1 MEGAVPESARH
12 FPSERHIPL
21 DVSVGL
27 VKPNPAQVG
36 CEYSSPRPPP
46 ISVLPPPS

>member
-1 MEGAVPESARH
+1 MEGADPESARH

-27 VKPNPAQVG
+27 VKPNPTQVG
-36 CEYSSPRPPP
+36 CECSSPQPPLIP
-46 ISVLPPPS
+46 VLLPPS